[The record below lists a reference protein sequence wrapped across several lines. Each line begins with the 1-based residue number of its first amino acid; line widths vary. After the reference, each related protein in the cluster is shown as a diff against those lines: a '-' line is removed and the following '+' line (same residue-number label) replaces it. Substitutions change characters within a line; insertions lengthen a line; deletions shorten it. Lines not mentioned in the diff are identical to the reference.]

1 MKKIELNKKTIIIAL
16 ALIILL
22 QSIVYFVV
30 ATNKS
35 YIHIDEGYSYGLINY
50 DKLDITNNE
59 DFYNQWH
66 DKEYYSDYLTISE
79 EEKYDWSPVY
89 EQQKNDV
96 HPPFYYFLL
105 RIANSFSIGK
115 FTIWPGVILNIVLHI
130 GITIFTYLIASKL
143 FKNKAYG
150 LAIALVGGLTVA
162 TLETILLTRMYAL
175 TALGILAIT
184 YLHII
189 NLEKEKLDIK
199 NLVAIGICAVL
210 GSLTH
215 YYYLVYLFVLY
226 AIYVIIYITKKQY
239 KNAINYTITMAIAAG
254 ISLAIFPYSFV
265 HIFMGYRG
273 QGMLSN
279 LTNSKVA
286 WEGIGTYSG
295 LTIMNVFNGFL
306 VVILIATI
314 AILIYEFY
322 KKKELTIRAT
332 NQYLGLVLFPTLVY
346 FVIIAM
352 GTPYKEI
359 RYIMPIVPLLFIIG
373 IYGFKIALEKV
384 FTEKKANIIMIVSA
398 VILLITPIIFNW
410 NITYQYPEEVL
421 GYFGSEFKELGLT
434 KEQAHGL
441 LTKYTN
447 FELEQ
452 FRAMTDIEDLNKNLD
467 EMFKSNP
474 AQKQTVQSL
483 LKEFLPKED
492 QEFLQTSAPNY
503 TIEMFYKVAKGLVDK
518 YGYKEGAGGQGGQN
532 NFRMSQADKDREYE
546 RIVSKMEE
554 LTRRPHTS
562 EEKEILQKELNAL
575 FRI

>member
-410 NITYQYPEEVL
+410 NITYQYPDM
-421 GYFGSEFKELGLT
+421 KET
-434 KEQAHGL
+434 
-441 LTKYTN
+441 
-447 FELEQ
+447 
-452 FRAMTDIEDLNKNLD
+452 
-467 EMFKSNP
+467 
-474 AQKQTVQSL
+474 
-483 LKEFLPKED
+483 
-492 QEFLQTSAPNY
+492 
-503 TIEMFYKVAKGLVDK
+503 
-518 YGYKEGAGGQGGQN
+518 
-532 NFRMSQADKDREYE
+532 
-546 RIVSKMEE
+546 VSKMEE
-554 LTRRPHTS
+554 NHKTPALYIFNQDCNRFMDDIYLFTKLDKS
-562 EEKEILQKELNAL
+562 YIMDSKLANAEEIKSVLAQADIANGIILFINSNLENDNYINTILAETDLEKCEYMKRLNACDVYYL
-575 FRI
+575 Y

>member
-1 MKKIELNKKTIIIAL
+1 MQKLELNRKTIIIAL
-16 ALIILL
+16 VLIILL

-50 DKLDITNNE
+50 DKLDITGNE

-66 DKEYYSDYLTISE
+66 SQEYYNDYLTISE
-79 EEKYDWSPVY
+79 EEKNDWSPVY

-105 RIANSFSIGK
+105 RIANSFSIDN
-115 FTIWPGVILNIVLHI
+115 FSIWPGIILNIVLHI
-130 GITIFTYLIASKL
+130 GITIFTYLIASQL
-143 FKNKAYG
+143 FKNKSYG

-189 NLEKEKLDIK
+189 NLEKEKLDTK

-226 AIYVIIYITKKQY
+226 AIYMIRYITKKQY
-239 KNAINYTITMAIAAG
+239 QNAINYTITMAISAV
-254 ISLAIFPYSFV
+254 ISLLIFPYSFV
-265 HIFMGYRG
+265 HMFMGYRG

-286 WEGIGTYSG
+286 WEGIGTYLG

-306 VVILIATI
+306 AVILV
-314 AILIYEFY
+314 AIIVILVYELN

-332 NQYLGLVLFPTLVY
+332 NKYLGLIVFPTLAY
-346 FVIIAM
+346 FIIIAM

-373 IYGFKIALEKV
+373 IYAFKIALEKV
-384 FTEKKANIIMIVSA
+384 FTEKNVNIIMIVSA
-398 VILLITPIIFNW
+398 TILLITPVIFDW
-410 NITYQYPEEVL
+410 NITYQYPDM
-421 GYFGSEFKELGLT
+421 KET
-434 KEQAHGL
+434 
-441 LTKYTN
+441 
-447 FELEQ
+447 
-452 FRAMTDIEDLNKNLD
+452 
-467 EMFKSNP
+467 
-474 AQKQTVQSL
+474 
-483 LKEFLPKED
+483 
-492 QEFLQTSAPNY
+492 
-503 TIEMFYKVAKGLVDK
+503 
-518 YGYKEGAGGQGGQN
+518 
-532 NFRMSQADKDREYE
+532 
-546 RIVSKMEE
+546 VSKMEE
-554 LTRRPHTS
+554 NHTTPALYIFNQDCNRFMDDIYLFTKLDKSYIMDSKFAS
-562 EEKEILQKELNAL
+562 EDEINRVLSSADIANGIILFINSNLQNDDYINMILNETNLDKCEYMKRLNACDMYYL
-575 FRI
+575 Y